1 MDKQL
6 VRYSTLVSL
15 EVCVGKSAIVV
26 VTEHPDKT
34 KEGQVC
40 VTGGVV
46 DIVHIINDDR
56 PVFATVDT
64 LYTPERRLS
73 PQSTIGAPSHV

>member
-1 MDKQL
+1 MADKQL

-34 KEGQVC
+34 KEGRVY
-40 VTGGVV
+40 VTDGVV
-46 DIVHIINDDR
+46 DIIHIINDDR
-56 PVFATVDT
+56 PVFATGDAI
-64 LYTPERRLS
+64 YTPERRVPPINNRSL
-73 PQSTIGAPSHV
+73 